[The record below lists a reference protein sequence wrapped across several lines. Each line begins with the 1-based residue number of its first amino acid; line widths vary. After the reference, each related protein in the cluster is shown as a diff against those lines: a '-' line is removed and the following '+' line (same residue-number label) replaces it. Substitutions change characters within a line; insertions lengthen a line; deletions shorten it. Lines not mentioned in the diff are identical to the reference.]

1 MKRFW
6 NNCTWLAVIKT
17 FTLCLLPELK
27 AARVYFTD
35 QPAGAAGRVMAVRPD
50 GTAQQTLVTV
60 SNNTPDLRGVAFHRA
75 SGRVFFLDNGG
86 GKKIYSALPDG
97 SDLQEVLPLS
107 TSFHTDLEIDEPS
120 GKLYWAD
127 NGLGQIR
134 RANLDGSDVETA
146 VTVGIGVDTA
156 PYFFCIDRPT
166 GYFYWGVTSA
176 GSGPSSFRR
185 ASFTN
190 GVVDP
195 NFVITT
201 STRTRDIG
209 IDWRTG
215 VAYWC
220 DRQTGS
226 IFKRTLSGGV
236 NQTVISGMNAP
247 HGMAL
252 DLEAEKV
259 YWTDTGGRGSP
270 PQGLS
275 VRRIARCNFNGT
287 EFENLSTPAINSEP
301 WDMTLDLTCTNYADF
316 RSRFFSVSTPLA
328 GAEEDF
334 DGDGAPNLLEFA
346 LGTNPR
352 KTNSVPLIA
361 SRGTGLEFTR
371 RLGTDLIYRVEVSTN
386 LNFNF
391 WHYNGDGSSQT
402 WTTESSV
409 APIDAD
415 FERVFVAPGP
425 ALNRTSNAFFRVNVA
440 VD

>member
-1 MKRFW
+1 MKRYW
-6 NNCTWLAVIKT
+6 SHTHWMTVLAVT
-17 FTLCLLPELK
+17 VFCVTPEGK
-27 AARVYFTD
+27 AARAYFTD
-35 QPAGAAGRVMAVRPD
+35 QPNGAAGRVMSVGLD
-50 GTAQQTLVTV
+50 GTAQQTVVTF
-60 SNNTPDLRGVAFHRA
+60 SNNVPDLRGIAFHRGT
-75 SGRVFFLDNGG
+75 GRVFFLDNGG
-86 GKKIYSALPDG
+86 VKKIYSVLPDG
-97 SDLQEVLPLS
+97 SDLQEVLALS
-107 TSFHTDLEIDEPS
+107 ASFHTDLEIDELS
-120 GKLYWAD
+120 GKFYWAD
-127 NGLGQIR
+127 NTLGQIR
-134 RANLDGSDVETA
+134 RANLDGSDVEIA
-146 VTVGIGVDTA
+146 VTVGTGIDTA

-209 IDWRTG
+209 IDWRTST
-215 VAYWC
+215 AYWC
-220 DRQTGS
+220 DRQTGT
-226 IFKRTLSGGV
+226 IFKRALSGGA

-247 HGMAL
+247 HGLAL
-252 DLEAEKV
+252 DVDAEKV
-259 YWTDTGGRGSP
+259 YWTDTGGRGNP

-301 WDMTLDLTCTNYADF
+301 WDMTLDLTCANYADW

-328 GAEEDF
+328 GPEDDF

-371 RLGTDLIYRVEVSTN
+371 RLGTDLNYTVEVSTN
-386 LNFNF
+386 LNFNV
-391 WHYNGDGSSQT
+391 WHYNGESSGQT
-402 WTTESSV
+402 WTAEAVVPVDSE
-409 APIDAD
+409 
-415 FERVFVAPGP
+415 FEKAVVERGP
-425 ALNRTSNAFFRVNVA
+425 ALNGMSNVFYRLNVT